1 MFNFSSFILLKF
13 PSIKVFLGSISYIQ
27 PVNYLLENNFDII
40 DCLLNCSNNGLC
52 RIDSN
57 FIFYCECN
65 QYFTG
70 NDCSYDL
77 RPCSR
82 KFNCLNGKCI
92 NKLEII
98 PYDFDCKCEYPW
110 YGRHCELKINLCE
123 NMTCSK
129 QGICYSNLT
138 LPMCKCFPGYSGT
151 NCEIKSQEMEFIQ
164 IINNTYAVVLYV
176 LFILLFMF
184 IILLLERLKNGF
196 MIQNETKSINL

>member
-1 MFNFSSFILLKF
+1 MTRC
-13 PSIKVFLGSISYIQ
+13 
-27 PVNYLLENNFDII
+27 NYAKSQCFCYNNNNQEYDENNDYFSDYYSNNFLSI
-40 DCLLNCSNNGLC
+40 CLLNCSYNGLC
-52 RIDSN
+52 RVDDLNNNS
-57 FIFYCECN
+57 YCECN

-92 NKLEII
+92 DKLEII
-98 PYDFDCKCEYPW
+98 PYDFNCECEYPW

-123 NMTCSK
+123 NITCSK

-138 LPMCKCFPGYSGT
+138 LPLCKCFSGYSGT
-151 NCEIKSQEMEFIQ
+151 NCEIKSQEMKFIQ
-164 IINNTYAVVLYV
+164 MINNTYAVVLYV

-184 IILLLERLKNGF
+184 IILLLERLKNGL

>member
-1 MFNFSSFILLKF
+1 M
-13 PSIKVFLGSISYIQ
+13 
-27 PVNYLLENNFDII
+27 
-40 DCLLNCSNNGLC
+40 
-52 RIDSN
+52 
-57 FIFYCECN
+57 
-65 QYFTG
+65 
-70 NDCSYDL
+70 

-92 NKLEII
+92 DKLEII
-98 PYDFDCKCEYPW
+98 PYDFNCECEYPW

-123 NMTCSK
+123 NITCSK

-138 LPMCKCFPGYSGT
+138 LPLCKCFSGYSGT
-151 NCEIKSQEMEFIQ
+151 NCEIKSQEMKFIQ
-164 IINNTYAVVLYV
+164 MINNTYAVVLYV

>member
-1 MFNFSSFILLKF
+1 MIRC
-13 PSIKVFLGSISYIQ
+13 
-27 PVNYLLENNFDII
+27 NYAKSQCFCYNNQENDENNDYFSDYYSNNFLSI
-40 DCLLNCSNNGLC
+40 CLLNCSNNGLC
-52 RIDSN
+52 RVDDLNNKS
-57 FIFYCECN
+57 YCECN

-151 NCEIKSQEMEFIQ
+151 NCEIKSEEMKIKQ
-164 IINNTYAVVLYV
+164 IISNGAVAASI
-176 LFILLFMF
+176 LFFLMFTIL
-184 IILLLERLKNGF
+184 IIFLDCVNRKKFKKFLSKKK
-196 MIQNETKSINL
+196 QNRI